1 MISAPGGAPGID
13 SSIHTSALAGGAQ
26 MALLRDGYYNH
37 FARGA
42 DPRGPTS
49 PCRHVRSSTKGAV
62 MTITH
67 AVAVLFRFTL
77 KSLARACYP
86 TLKVYSPEGWC
97 LNVRSSAWRKASVV
111 R

>member
-42 DPRGPTS
+42 DPRGPTRA
-49 PCRHVRSSTKGAV
+49 PMKTYDAREALDAMNAV
-62 MTITH
+62 EVFMRKL
-67 AVAVLFRFTL
+67 AVG
-77 KSLARACYP
+77 P
-86 TLKVYSPEGWC
+86 
-97 LNVRSSAWRKASVV
+97 
-111 R
+111 

>member
-37 FARGA
+37 FVRGA
-42 DPRGPTS
+42 DSRGPTS
-49 PCRHVRSSTKGAV
+49 PGRHVRSSTKGAV

-97 LNVRSSAWRKASVV
+97 LNVRSGAWKKGAVV